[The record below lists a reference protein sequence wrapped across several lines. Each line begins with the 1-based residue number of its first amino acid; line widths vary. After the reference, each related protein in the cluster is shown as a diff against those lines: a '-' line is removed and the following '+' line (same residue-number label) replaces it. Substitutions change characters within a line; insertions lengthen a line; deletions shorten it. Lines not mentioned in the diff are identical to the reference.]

1 MKKTTSQT
9 LLKLAAAPAVLGLA
23 MLSSAAHAQE
33 PQNADG
39 AEDGEVI
46 IVTGSRIAQANVG
59 SVAPVQVLT
68 SEAIQ
73 SSGAVNIQ
81 EALLE
86 NPVFGTPSSSRTNS
100 AFSSSTAGVSTI
112 DLRNL
117 GTNRTLVLVNGR
129 RMVSG
134 IAGSAAVDL
143 NAIPTAMLDRV
154 EVLTSGSASAVY
166 GSDAVAGV
174 VNFITKQD
182 FQGLELT
189 GQSGITQRGDSFT
202 LDTGLMFGSN
212 FADGRGNI
220 VVYGGYSEQGVAYK
234 RNHATEWGP
243 SDVDNLSAIFS
254 DPEGKF
260 YEAVT
265 PYLSGYSPQGRY
277 FTDNYAWTYDR
288 GGAGALR
295 PCASTNGGIAPADC
309 GAFAGQ
315 QIGPDGFNR
324 TNYRYLAV
332 PTQRYMFASNAHYD
346 VSDDITAFFEGSFIS
361 TKVRAVIE
369 PFPWD
374 TDTSGKQ
381 YANGQ
386 MPIETL
392 YNGAI
397 VRNPFVPDAIYN
409 DSSDTDGDG
418 LRDIFVSKRLFDF
431 GDRVTDATRQTFRIV
446 AGLRGQLGDN
456 WNWEAFGNYGQ
467 TDINQTGTGQINVIN
482 FRYSQQIVPNGSGGF
497 MCADPNARAN
507 GCIPAN
513 VFGLGSL
520 APAVGYLEAPSNF
533 SASIKQTQV
542 GANLSGSLF
551 SLTGKDDVGVT
562 VGAEYRRESAA
573 SAWDALQSAG
583 LNGSNALPPTSG
595 SFDLYEFYGEALV
608 PLIQESFIYD
618 FSVRGAARY
627 SHYSTVGDTFSWN
640 VGAEFAPIRDIRFRA
655 MLAQTVRAPNVTEL
669 FEGLSQDFP
678 QVNDPCEGIGATGGG
693 TVGDVCRASPG
704 VLTNIAQNGTFLVN
718 QSDRQG
724 VTSFAGGNPDLQ
736 EEKGRTLTA
745 GVVINPVSI
754 DALRRLTLSVD
765 YFRVRIQD
773 AIVDTPLQFILQQ
786 CYEQNIQSFCDF
798 VVRRPAAL
806 GQNTA
811 GSLDEVNSGR
821 SNSGGYYT
829 SGIDV
834 NLNYVQG
841 ISLGASRFDLG
852 LNVAYTHVI
861 DGYVIPLPGAAMD
874 PFVGEIG
881 ASRDRFTVNTSF
893 GNKDVKLSLVGTY
906 IGEAYLDDQFTGV
919 EAGTADAAPYR
930 LHPEFYLDTQL
941 RFFFN
946 ERSEFYVGVDNVFD
960 NNPIFTGGLPDTMA
974 AAGQDADTGTYQALG
989 RSFYAGVKLRF

>member
-1 MKKTTSQT
+1 MKKLSSQT
-9 LLKLAAAPAVLGLA
+9 ILKIATAPSVLGLA
-23 MLSSAAHAQE
+23 LLSSAAFAQE
-33 PQNADG
+33 PQT
-39 AEDGEVI
+39 AEAEVGEAI
-46 IVTGSRIAQANVG
+46 IVTGSRIAQSDVG
-59 SVAPVQVLT
+59 TVAPVQVVT
-68 SEAIQ
+68 SELIE

-81 EALLE
+81 DVLLD

-100 AFSSSTAGVSTI
+100 AFSSSTAGIATV

-134 IAGSAAVDL
+134 IPGSAAVDL
-143 NAIPTAMLDRV
+143 NSIPTAMLERV
-154 EVLTSGSASAVY
+154 EVLTSGSASAIY

-174 VNFITKQD
+174 VNFITKQN
-182 FQGLELT
+182 FQGIELT
-189 GQSGITQRGDSFT
+189 GQSGITERGDSFT
-202 LDTGLMFGSN
+202 LNTGVIFGTN
-212 FADGRGNI
+212 FADDRGNI
-220 VVYGGYSEQGVAYK
+220 IVHAGYSEQGAAFK
-234 RNHATEWGP
+234 RNHRTEWGP
-243 SDVDNLSAIFS
+243 SDVDNISDIFF
-254 DPEGKF
+254 GGNF
-260 YEAVT
+260 YDAVT
-265 PYLSGYSPQGRY
+265 PYLSGYSPQGTY
-277 FTDNYAWTYDR
+277 YTDNFAWTYDR
-288 GGAGALR
+288 NGAGALR
-295 PCASTNGGIAPADC
+295 PCTSTNGGTAPADC

-332 PTQRYMFASNAHYD
+332 PTQRYVFASNAHYD
-346 VSDDITAFFEGSFIS
+346 VTDNVTAFFEGNFIS
-361 TKVRAVIE
+361 TKVKAVIE

-409 DSSDTDGDG
+409 DSSDTDDDG

-431 GDRVTDATRQTFRIV
+431 GNRVTDATRQTFRLV
-446 AGLRGQLGDN
+446 GGVRGELGSK
-456 WNWEAFGNYGQ
+456 WSWEAFGNYGQ

-482 FRYSQQIVPNGSGGF
+482 FRQSQQIVPNPAGGF

-520 APAVGYLEAPSNF
+520 APALGYLQAPSNF
-533 SASIKQTQV
+533 TASIKQTQI
-542 GANLSGSLF
+542 GANLTGGLF
-551 SLTGKDDVGVT
+551 SLTGKDDIGVT
-562 VGAEYRRESAA
+562 VGAEYRREAA
-573 SAWDALQSAG
+573 SSSWDALQSAG

-595 SFDLYEFYGEALV
+595 SFNLYEFYGETLV

-618 FSVRGAARY
+618 LSVRGAARY

-678 QVNDPCEGIGATGGG
+678 QVNDPCEGIGVTGGG
-693 TVGDVCRASPG
+693 TIGDTCRAAPG
-704 VLTNIAQNGTFLVN
+704 VLANIAANGGAFAVT
-718 QSDRQG
+718 QADRQG

-754 DALRRLTLSVD
+754 NALRRLTLSVD

-798 VVRRPAAL
+798 VVRRPAVL
-806 GQNTA
+806 GQNSA

-834 NLNYVQG
+834 SLNYVQG
-841 ISLGASRFDLG
+841 ISLGSSDFDLG

-861 DGYVIPLPGAAMD
+861 DGYVVPLPGEAAD
-874 PFVGEIG
+874 SFVGEVG
-881 ASRDRFTVNTSF
+881 ASRDRFTVNTNF
-893 GNKDVKLSLVGTY
+893 GNKTFKLSFVGTY
-906 IGEAYLDDQFTGV
+906 IGEAYLDDQFSGEKANTD
-919 EAGTADAAPYR
+919 AAAPYR
-930 LHPEFYLDTQL
+930 LHPEFYLDTQA

-946 ERSEFYVGVDNVFD
+946 ETAEFYVGVDNVLD
-960 NNPIFTGGLPDTMA
+960 NAPIFTGGLPDNMA

-989 RSFYAGVKLRF
+989 RSYYAGIKLRF